1 MLKLRSNCLI
11 LYADKSSETPLVEE
25 DMQYLQRPATVNSS
39 LYRTRTAAA
48 AEFRLHGGC
57 YNRRL
62 SGLMGDVTK
71 IYFQAQLFNRL
82 FCRLIYLTIFQIVT
96 DSNGGS
102 SRVQTAWRLL
112 QSKIVGIDGRCDEN
126 LFSGTIAQQTRIFA

>member
-1 MLKLRSNCLI
+1 MMAENKFLGTIVQPFVLQGHLPHI
-11 LYADKSSETPLVEE
+11 L
-25 DMQYLQRPATVNSS
+25 
-39 LYRTRTAAA
+39 
-48 AEFRLHGGC
+48 
-57 YNRRL
+57 
-62 SGLMGDVTK
+62 
-71 IYFQAQLFNRL
+71 
-82 FCRLIYLTIFQIVT
+82 QIVT